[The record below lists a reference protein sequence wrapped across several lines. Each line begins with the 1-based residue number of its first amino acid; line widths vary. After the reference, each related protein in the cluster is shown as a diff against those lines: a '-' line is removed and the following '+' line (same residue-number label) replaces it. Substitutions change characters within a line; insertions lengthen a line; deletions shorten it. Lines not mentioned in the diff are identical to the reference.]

1 MTEKTI
7 ATPPPREQQAIP
19 LKILGMGKYLP
30 PRVVHSSTL
39 EAQMSLKPG
48 WILQKSGVEE
58 RRWAEHESNA
68 ELGAKALSE
77 ALENAGLAY
86 EALDLIINAS
96 GSYDY
101 PIPDTSCLIQ
111 RAMGKGRSGIP
122 SFTVDATCL
131 SFIAALEV
139 AASFLASGRYQR
151 IAIVSAEIASRSLNP
166 EEKESTTLLGD
177 GAAAAIVGLSPE
189 GRTSAL
195 LQSRLETYGDGAL
208 YTYVKGG
215 GNVLHPNASEGTAAD
230 FTFHMDGPKVLGMA
244 FKHLRPFL
252 KTLFKPLGYSLRDCE
267 FIVPHQASKGALDTA
282 RRLFRW
288 REDQYIDHLATHG
301 NCMAAS
307 IPMALYDAIHQQ
319 RIARGDRVCLLGT
332 GAGLSLGGVVL
343 VY

>member
-1 MTEKTI
+1 MSI
-7 ATPPPREQQAIP
+7 NISNEQASIP

-30 PRVVHSSTL
+30 SRVMLSSTL
-39 EAQMSLKPG
+39 EAQMGLKPG

-68 ELGAKALSE
+68 ELGAQALTE

-86 EALDLIINAS
+86 EELDLIINAS

-139 AASFLASGRYQR
+139 AASFLASGRYRR
-151 IAIVSAEIASRSLNP
+151 IAIVSAEIASRSLNL
-166 EEKESTTLLGD
+166 EEKETATLLGD
-177 GAAAAIVGLSPE
+177 GAAAAIVGIAPAE
-189 GRTSAL
+189 ETSAL
-195 LQSRLETYGDGAL
+195 LQSRLETYGDGAM

-215 GNVLHPNASEGTAAD
+215 GNVLHPNAGGHPSD

-244 FKHLRPFL
+244 FKQLRPFL
-252 KTLFKPLGYSLRDCE
+252 KALFRPLGFGLRDCE
-267 FIVPHQASKGALDTA
+267 FIVPHQASKGAIDTA

-288 REDQYIDHLATHG
+288 RENQYIDHLATHG
-301 NCMAAS
+301 NCIAAS
-307 IPMALYDAIHQQ
+307 IPMALYDAISQN

-332 GAGLSLGGVVL
+332 GAGLSVGGLVL

>member
-1 MTEKTI
+1 MNTNTS
-7 ATPPPREQQAIP
+7 REQQRIP

-30 PRVVHSSTL
+30 PRVIYSSTL
-39 EAQMSLKPG
+39 EAEMGLKPG

-68 ELGAKALSE
+68 DLGAKALTE
-77 ALENAGLAY
+77 ALENAGLVY

-139 AASFLASGRYQR
+139 AASFLASGRYR
-151 IAIVSAEIASRSLNP
+151 HIAIVSAEIASRSLNP
-166 EEKESTTLLGD
+166 EEKESATLLGD
-177 GAAAAIVGLSPE
+177 GAAAAIIGPAPE
-189 GRTSAL
+189 GEGSAL

-215 GNVLHPNASEGTAAD
+215 GNILHPNAGGTPAD

-244 FKHLRPFL
+244 FKQLRPFL
-252 KTLFKPLGYSLRDCE
+252 KTLFKPLGFGLRDCE
-267 FIVPHQASKGALDTA
+267 FIVPHQASKGAIDTA

-301 NCMAAS
+301 NCIAAS
-307 IPMALYDAIHQQ
+307 IPMALYDAIAQN

-332 GAGLSLGGVVL
+332 GAGLSLGGLVL

>member
-1 MTEKTI
+1 MTEEPLSPSS
-7 ATPPPREQQAIP
+7 PPEQSSIP

-30 PRVVHSSTL
+30 PRVVQSSTL
-39 EAQMSLKPG
+39 EVQMGLKPG
-48 WILQKSGVEE
+48 WILEKSGVAE

-77 ALENAGLAY
+77 ALENAGLVY
-86 EALDLIINAS
+86 EDLDLILNAS

-111 RAMGKGRSGIP
+111 QAMGKGRSGIP

-131 SFIAALEV
+131 SFIVALEV

-151 IAIVSAEIASRSLNP
+151 IAIVSAEISSRSLNP
-166 EEKESTTLLGD
+166 EEKESATLLGD
-177 GAAAAIVGLSPE
+177 GAAAAIIGHAPE
-189 GRTSAL
+189 GESSAL

-215 GNVLHPNASEGTAAD
+215 GNVLHPNADSTPAD

-252 KTLFKPLGYSLRDCE
+252 KTLFKPLGFGLRDCE

-288 REDQYIDHLATHG
+288 RDDQYIDHLATHG
-301 NCMAAS
+301 NCIAAS
-307 IPMALYDAIHQQ
+307 IPMALYDAITEN
-319 RIARGDRVCLLGT
+319 RIVRGDRVCLLGT
-332 GAGLSLGGVVL
+332 GAGLSVGGLVL